1 MRNLNCRCGD
11 LQSFRLIKMQFGGWL
26 EQHRIASAKIIFV
39 STVPNLR
46 SCFDKK
52 NPFLRK
58 FSGPTHWPLPL
69 NSGTYV
75 KLLCGSVLGDMF
87 SI

>member
-1 MRNLNCRCGD
+1 MRNLNCRCGV
-11 LQSFRLIKMQFGGWL
+11 LQSFRLIKTQFGGWL
-26 EQHRIASAKIIFV
+26 EQHGIDLAKIIFV
-39 STVPNLR
+39 STFPNVG

-58 FSGPTHWPLPL
+58 FSGPTHWPLSL
-69 NSGTYV
+69 NSGTSV